1 MSSAT
6 ELRRALSA
14 ASIDAQVADDI
25 IAKAVKAGEVVD
37 DVVTPEQIDAAMEA
51 IKKSLGE
58 ITEEEEVV
66 AKSTETV
73 EKAYAEEDA
82 EEMDEDM
89 DEDDDEDE
97 DDEDE
102 DEDEDM
108 GKAWPLV
115 DVIAKSA
122 DAIVREVA
130 QDHRAMAKAYGTMAN
145 SVTTLAKAMKDQAA
159 VISSLRSQLDDV
171 SKALGQPVARRS
183 VAELDVI
190 EQPAEAAVA
199 VEGDLV
205 QKALGELKLPETTD
219 VRRRQL
225 YDAIAAMESGINP
238 AAIAQRYS
246 L

>member
-37 DVVTPEQIDAAMEA
+37 DVVTPGQIDAAMEA

-66 AKSTETV
+66 TTPVETV
-73 EKAYAEEDA
+73 EKAYADEDA
-82 EEMDEDM
+82 DEA
-89 DEDDDEDE
+89 DEDE
-97 DDEDE
+97 DEDDEEEDEDE

-171 SKALGQPVARRS
+171 SKALGQPVQRRS

-190 EQPAEAAVA
+190 EQPAQAAVS

-205 QKALGELKLPETTD
+205 QKALGELKLPETND
-219 VRRRQL
+219 VRKRQL

>member
-89 DEDDDEDE
+89 DEDDDEDI
-97 DDEDE
+97 DD
-102 DEDEDM
+102 
-108 GKAWPLV
+108 
-115 DVIAKSA
+115 
-122 DAIVREVA
+122 
-130 QDHRAMAKAYGTMAN
+130 
-145 SVTTLAKAMKDQAA
+145 
-159 VISSLRSQLDDV
+159 
-171 SKALGQPVARRS
+171 
-183 VAELDVI
+183 
-190 EQPAEAAVA
+190 
-199 VEGDLV
+199 
-205 QKALGELKLPETTD
+205 
-219 VRRRQL
+219 
-225 YDAIAAMESGINP
+225 
-238 AAIAQRYS
+238 
-246 L
+246 

>member
-37 DVVTPEQIDAAMEA
+37 DVVTPGQIDAAMEA

-66 AKSTETV
+66 TTPVETV
-73 EKAYAEEDA
+73 EKAYADEDA
-82 EEMDEDM
+82 DEA
-89 DEDDDEDE
+89 DEDE
-97 DDEDE
+97 DEDDEEEEDEDE

-171 SKALGQPVARRS
+171 SKALGQPVQRRS

-190 EQPAEAAVA
+190 EQPAQAAVS

-205 QKALGELKLPETTD
+205 QKALGELKLPETND
-219 VRRRQL
+219 VRKRQL

>member
-82 EEMDEDM
+82 EEMDEDE

-97 DDEDE
+97 E

-205 QKALGELKLPETTD
+205 QKALGELKLPETND